1 MNVKLMKETNSA
13 TVSYIKNWNFQ
24 LHGPSLI
31 NINTTIDQIHH
42 LITYMTDYKE

>member
-1 MNVKLMKETNSA
+1 MKETNSA

-24 LHGPSLI
+24 LHGPSLT
-31 NINTTIDQIHH
+31 NINTTIDQI